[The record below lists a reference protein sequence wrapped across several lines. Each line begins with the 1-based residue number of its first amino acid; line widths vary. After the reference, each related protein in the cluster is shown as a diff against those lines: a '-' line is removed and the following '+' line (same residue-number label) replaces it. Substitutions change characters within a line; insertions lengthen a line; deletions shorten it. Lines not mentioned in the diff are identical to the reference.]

1 LSILYIAEV
10 KVKNDQI
17 ANIKS
22 FMKQITP
29 DTRGFKGNEGVEIYF
44 DMEENDLMFL
54 VEKWNSEEDYHKY
67 HQWRVSTGVIDKL
80 RSMLAGKPK
89 RRFLKRIDA

>member
-1 LSILYIAEV
+1 MSILLIAEV

-17 ANIKS
+17 ENIKS

-29 DTRGFKGNEGVEIYF
+29 DTRSFNGNEGIEIYF
-44 DMEENDLMFL
+44 DVEENDLMVL

-80 RSMLAGKPK
+80 GSMLAGKPK
-89 RRFLKRIDA
+89 RRFLKSIDV